1 MSRTVGL
8 LIKRED
14 KPKENKKTDKPKEN
28 KKTDKPKEKSE

>member
-14 KPKENKKTDKPKEN
+14 KPKENKKA
-28 KKTDKPKEKSE
+28 DKPKEKSE